1 MMERRC
7 LERLKKKKRK
17 REKPPSLN
25 SAANVALKLQ
35 LTGFL
40 LDLEDLVVEV
50 ILKGFAVF
58 RVLLLLLELFV
69 GLRAGAAARPL
80 ALLLRLVPLLLLVA
94 VHLSGHP

>member
-1 MMERRC
+1 MSAF
-7 LERLKKKKRK
+7 KKRK
-17 REKPPSLN
+17 REKPPSFN
-25 SAANVALKLQ
+25 SAANEALKLQ